1 MKKKDKNKK
10 MKMLAGILL
19 VLVILAS
26 AIYFYQR
33 EGILFSPPTQSFQG
47 ELQIAVAD
55 DFENG
60 IATYFYYLQTETE
73 RYELIFDSNPPLGRS
88 GKIIEVTGKLKRDG
102 KIQVSDLSI
111 LQEPEP
117 LIANEENLGEQKTVV
132 ILVNF
137 RDNQDEPITLEEAEQ
152 YVFDENYQF
161 SLNSFVKENS
171 YEKAFVTGDVYGWY
185 TIEMDSETCEDSNEV
200 LNLAIIES
208 DPDINFTNYERIIIV
223 NPECPT
229 SWAGV
234 GTFGKGMTVS
244 TDEGVK
250 RVSVSWIIWLNR
262 DKKYNLGTIKHEFGH
277 NLDLRHANYYD
288 CGNEVAMDNCE
299 SFEYGDIFDTMGWSG
314 SGAHFSALNK
324 ELIGWI
330 EDTFSI
336 SQPGIYKI
344 ALLEINTNNI
354 RSYKISPA
362 EYAWTQKEEEY
373 TSENIYIEYRRPIL
387 LDSNLENID
396 GVFLRLDSDARKT
409 NLLDLS
415 PVEERRGSVILREGR
430 YFFLEQAG
438 MFLTVQE
445 LTDEYAEIELSFSI
459 PLLELPDKSFKRS
472 EIHES
477 VISQP
482 LYYDDEGNPVY
493 AKQDAHKILET
504 LTTPDF

>member
-152 YVFDENYQF
+152 YIFDENYQF

-171 YEKAFVTGDVYGWY
+171 YERAYVAGDVYGWY
-185 TIEMDSETCEDSNEV
+185 NIEMDMGECRDYREIER
-200 LNLAIIES
+200 LAIEEA
-208 DPDINFTNYERIIIV
+208 DPDIDFNKNYQRLIILFPDCNFGLWGIADSI
-223 NPECPT
+223 
-229 SWAGV
+229 G
-234 GTFGKGMTVS
+234 GKIKIE
-244 TDEGVK
+244 TDEGIK
-250 RVSVSWIIWLNR
+250 KMSAFWMIWTDNLEGNLNVMA
-262 DKKYNLGTIKHEFGH
+262 HEFGH
-277 NLDLRHANYYD
+277 NLGLYHANYYG
-288 CGNEVAMDNCE
+288 CEKEVVRDNCA
-299 SFEYGDIFDTMGWSG
+299 SYEYGDYVDTMGG
-314 SGAHFSALNK
+314 QG
-324 ELIGWI
+324 
-330 EDTFSI
+330 
-336 SQPGIYKI
+336 
-344 ALLEINTNNI
+344 
-354 RSYKISPA
+354 
-362 EYAWTQKEEEY
+362 
-373 TSENIYIEYRRPIL
+373 
-387 LDSNLENID
+387 
-396 GVFLRLDSDARKT
+396 
-409 NLLDLS
+409 
-415 PVEERRGSVILREGR
+415 
-430 YFFLEQAG
+430 
-438 MFLTVQE
+438 
-445 LTDEYAEIELSFSI
+445 
-459 PLLELPDKSFKRS
+459 
-472 EIHES
+472 
-477 VISQP
+477 
-482 LYYDDEGNPVY
+482 
-493 AKQDAHKILET
+493 
-504 LTTPDF
+504 